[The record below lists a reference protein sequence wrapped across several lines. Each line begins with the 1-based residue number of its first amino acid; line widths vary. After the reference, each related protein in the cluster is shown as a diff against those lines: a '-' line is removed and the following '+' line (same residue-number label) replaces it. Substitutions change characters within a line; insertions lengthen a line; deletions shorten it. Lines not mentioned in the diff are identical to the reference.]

1 MRAASHFFFTAA
13 DLAHKTGALGGIRF
27 DASILC
33 LSSNRTDV
41 PAFERLMQ
49 DVVRD
54 LAAEQA

>member
-1 MRAASHFFFTAA
+1 MTA

-33 LSSNRTDV
+33 LFSNHTDV

-49 DVVRD
+49 DVARD
-54 LAAEQA
+54 LAAEQEA